1 MTSIDETCSGAP
13 IRVAIADDQDL
24 VRKGFRLILSSF
36 PGIEVVGEAVDGAD
50 AVALARRMRPDVL
63 LMDIRMPRKDGIE
76 ACRELAGD
84 PDTADVA
91 VLILTTFDI
100 DEYVYDALA
109 AGASGFLLKDV
120 DPDDLAQAIRVVHE
134 GNALIQPSIT
144 RRLVETYAASRSKA
158 RFDGT
163 RISDLTDREREILTM
178 VGKGMSNDEIAAE
191 LVISPATVRTHVG
204 RIMVKLDAHDRAQL
218 VVAAYESGL
227 VKPGMEGASREKVGT
242 NASFLPRDPWRN
254 RGALYEEE
262 RMDVLFLLLWRG
274 CKYLAERSRSWPAIP
289 SSSRARVSIT

>member
-1 MTSIDETCSGAP
+1 MTSIDETCGDAP

-36 PGIEVVGEAVDGAD
+36 PDIEVVGEAVDGAD

-109 AGASGFLLKDV
+109 
-120 DPDDLAQAIRVVHE
+120 E
-134 GNALIQPSIT
+134 
-144 RRLVETYAASRSKA
+144 RRRS
-158 RFDGT
+158 
-163 RISDLTDREREILTM
+163 
-178 VGKGMSNDEIAAE
+178 
-191 LVISPATVRTHVG
+191 
-204 RIMVKLDAHDRAQL
+204 
-218 VVAAYESGL
+218 
-227 VKPGMEGASREKVGT
+227 
-242 NASFLPRDPWRN
+242 
-254 RGALYEEE
+254 
-262 RMDVLFLLLWRG
+262 
-274 CKYLAERSRSWPAIP
+274 
-289 SSSRARVSIT
+289 

>member
-1 MTSIDETCSGAP
+1 MTSIDETCGDAP

-144 RRLVETYAASRSKA
+144 RRLFETYAASRSKA

-227 VKPGMEGASREKVGT
+227 VKPGM
-242 NASFLPRDPWRN
+242 
-254 RGALYEEE
+254 
-262 RMDVLFLLLWRG
+262 
-274 CKYLAERSRSWPAIP
+274 
-289 SSSRARVSIT
+289 

>member
-1 MTSIDETCSGAP
+1 MTSIDETCGGAP

-36 PGIEVVGEAVDGAD
+36 SGIEVVGEAVDGAD

-100 DEYVYDALA
+100 DEYVY
-109 AGASGFLLKDV
+109 
-120 DPDDLAQAIRVVHE
+120 PDDVAQAIRVVHE

-227 VKPGMEGASREKVGT
+227 VKPGM
-242 NASFLPRDPWRN
+242 
-254 RGALYEEE
+254 
-262 RMDVLFLLLWRG
+262 
-274 CKYLAERSRSWPAIP
+274 
-289 SSSRARVSIT
+289 

>member
-1 MTSIDETCSGAP
+1 MTSIDETCGGAP

-36 PGIEVVGEAVDGAD
+36 SGIEVVGEAVDGAD

-144 RRLVETYAASRSKA
+144 RRLVETYAASRSKV

-227 VKPGMEGASREKVGT
+227 VKPGM
-242 NASFLPRDPWRN
+242 
-254 RGALYEEE
+254 
-262 RMDVLFLLLWRG
+262 
-274 CKYLAERSRSWPAIP
+274 
-289 SSSRARVSIT
+289 

>member
-1 MTSIDETCSGAP
+1 MTSIDDVQQASR

-36 PGIEVVGEAVDGAD
+36 PDIDVVGEAVDGAD
-50 AVALARRMRPDVL
+50 AVSLARRMRPDVL

-76 ACRELAGD
+76 ACKALVAD

-120 DPDDLAQAIRVVHE
+120 DPDDLAHAIRVVNQ
-134 GNALIQPSIT
+134 GDALIQPSIT
-144 RRLVETYAASRSKA
+144 RRLVETYAASRSKT

-163 RISDLTDREREILTM
+163 RISELTEREREILSM
-178 VGKGMSNDEIAAE
+178 VGKGLSNDDIAAE

-227 VKPGMEGASREKVGT
+227 VKPG
-242 NASFLPRDPWRN
+242 L
-254 RGALYEEE
+254 
-262 RMDVLFLLLWRG
+262 
-274 CKYLAERSRSWPAIP
+274 
-289 SSSRARVSIT
+289 

>member
-1 MTSIDETCSGAP
+1 MSCRVTRRFFAKAP
-13 IRVAIADDQDL
+13 IL
-24 VRKGFRLILSSF
+24 
-36 PGIEVVGEAVDGAD
+36 
-50 AVALARRMRPDVL
+50 
-63 LMDIRMPRKDGIE
+63 
-76 ACRELAGD
+76 LAGD

-227 VKPGMEGASREKVGT
+227 VKPGM
-242 NASFLPRDPWRN
+242 
-254 RGALYEEE
+254 
-262 RMDVLFLLLWRG
+262 
-274 CKYLAERSRSWPAIP
+274 
-289 SSSRARVSIT
+289 

>member
-1 MTSIDETCSGAP
+1 MTEFDDSQRAQT
-13 IRVAIADDQDL
+13 IRVAIADDQEL

-36 PGIEVVGEAVDGAD
+36 PDIEVIGEAVDGSD
-50 AVALARRMRPDVL
+50 AISLARRMRPDVL

-76 ACRELAGD
+76 ACKALVAD
-84 PDTADVA
+84 PDTADIS

-120 DPDDLAQAIRVVHE
+120 DPDDLAHAIRVVHD
-134 GNALIQPSIT
+134 GDALIQPSIT
-144 RRLVETYAASRSKA
+144 RRLIETYAASRSKT

-163 RISDLTDREREILTM
+163 RISELTEREREILAM
-178 VGKGMSNDEIAAE
+178 VGKGLSNDDIAAE

-204 RIMVKLDAHDRAQL
+204 RVMVKLDAHDRAQL

-227 VKPGMEGASREKVGT
+227 VKPG
-242 NASFLPRDPWRN
+242 L
-254 RGALYEEE
+254 
-262 RMDVLFLLLWRG
+262 
-274 CKYLAERSRSWPAIP
+274 
-289 SSSRARVSIT
+289 

>member
-1 MTSIDETCSGAP
+1 MTSIDETCGGAP

-36 PGIEVVGEAVDGAD
+36 SGIEVVGEAVDGAD

-144 RRLVETYAASRSKA
+144 RRLVETYAASRSKE

-227 VKPGMEGASREKVGT
+227 VKPGM
-242 NASFLPRDPWRN
+242 
-254 RGALYEEE
+254 
-262 RMDVLFLLLWRG
+262 
-274 CKYLAERSRSWPAIP
+274 
-289 SSSRARVSIT
+289 

>member
-1 MTSIDETCSGAP
+1 MTEFDDSQRAQT
-13 IRVAIADDQDL
+13 IRVAIADDQEL

-36 PGIEVVGEAVDGAD
+36 PDIEVIGEAVDGSD
-50 AVALARRMRPDVL
+50 AISLARRMHPDVL

-76 ACRELAGD
+76 ACKALVAD
-84 PDTADVA
+84 PDTADIS

-120 DPDDLAQAIRVVHE
+120 DPDDLAHAIRVVHD
-134 GNALIQPSIT
+134 GDALIQTSIT
-144 RRLVETYAASRSKA
+144 RRLIETYAASRSKT

-163 RISDLTDREREILTM
+163 RISELTEREREILAM
-178 VGKGMSNDEIAAE
+178 VGKGLSNDDIAAE

-204 RIMVKLDAHDRAQL
+204 RVMVKLDAHDRAQL

-227 VKPGMEGASREKVGT
+227 VKPG
-242 NASFLPRDPWRN
+242 L
-254 RGALYEEE
+254 
-262 RMDVLFLLLWRG
+262 
-274 CKYLAERSRSWPAIP
+274 
-289 SSSRARVSIT
+289 

>member
-1 MTSIDETCSGAP
+1 MTSIDETCGDAP
-13 IRVAIADDQDL
+13 IRIAIADDQDL

-144 RRLVETYAASRSKA
+144 RRLVETSAASRSKA

-178 VGKGMSNDEIAAE
+178 VGKGISNDEIAAE
-191 LVISPATVRTHVG
+191 LVISPATVRTHVS

-227 VKPGMEGASREKVGT
+227 VKPGM
-242 NASFLPRDPWRN
+242 
-254 RGALYEEE
+254 
-262 RMDVLFLLLWRG
+262 
-274 CKYLAERSRSWPAIP
+274 
-289 SSSRARVSIT
+289 

>member
-1 MTSIDETCSGAP
+1 MTSIDETCGGAP

-134 GNALIQPSIT
+134 AMHSFS
-144 RRLVETYAASRSKA
+144 RRLRAVWSKPTPRRAARRASMARASLILPTESA
-158 RFDGT
+158 RF
-163 RISDLTDREREILTM
+163 
-178 VGKGMSNDEIAAE
+178 
-191 LVISPATVRTHVG
+191 SPWSA
-204 RIMVKLDAHDRAQL
+204 RACPMMK
-218 VVAAYESGL
+218 S
-227 VKPGMEGASREKVGT
+227 
-242 NASFLPRDPWRN
+242 
-254 RGALYEEE
+254 
-262 RMDVLFLLLWRG
+262 LLNW
-274 CKYLAERSRSWPAIP
+274 
-289 SSSRARVSIT
+289 